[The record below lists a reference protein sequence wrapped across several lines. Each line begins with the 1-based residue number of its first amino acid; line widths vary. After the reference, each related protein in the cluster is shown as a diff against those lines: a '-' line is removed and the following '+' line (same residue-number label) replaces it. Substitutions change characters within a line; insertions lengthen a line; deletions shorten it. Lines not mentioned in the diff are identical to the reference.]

1 MKSKIFIL
9 VCFTALMAS
18 CAGNKNENS
27 ESSSSDEPKASTSIV
42 ELNAQ
47 QREALNLQLG
57 TIQMRNLTT
66 LVKTNGK
73 LEVPPSSS
81 AEVTAVIGGNV
92 KEIKVFQGDKVS
104 RGQTLALLEHPDYIT
119 LQEDFAETAN
129 KLEFVTAEYN
139 RQKELF
145 ENNVGAGKDFQQV
158 KSEYNTVKAKYQGL
172 KSRLRL
178 LNLSPESVLKG
189 NISSVVPVVSPI
201 NGYVNEVNVKLGTYV
216 DATEK
221 LFCIADDRDIHADF
235 LVYEN
240 DIFLVK
246 NGQKV
251 DFTVANRPGEEL
263 SATIF
268 AVGKEFEPNSRA
280 IPVHAKL
287 DRNPG
292 NLIPGMYVSG
302 HINTDRNNVPTLPN
316 EAIVKEGI
324 KSFIFVLDDSDSNSE
339 DTSKQSRSNAD
350 IMKFKMVEI
359 VVGKQDEGYTEI
371 KLLSPLPENTKIV
384 INAAYYLL
392 AEMKKEET
400 GEE

>member
-9 VCFTALMAS
+9 VCFVALMES
-18 CAGNKNENS
+18 CTGNKNENS
-27 ESSSSDEPKASTSIV
+27 ELSSSDEPKALTSIV

-73 LEVPPSSS
+73 LEVPSSSS

-92 KEIKVFQGDKVS
+92 KAIKVFQGDKVS

-119 LQEDFAETAN
+119 LQEDFVEIAS
-129 KLEFVTAEYN
+129 KLEFVTSEYN

-145 ENNVGAGKDFQQV
+145 ENNVGAGKDFQQA

-189 NISSVVPVVSPI
+189 NISSVISVVSPI

-251 DFTVANRPGEEL
+251 DFIVANRPGEEL

-302 HINTDRNNVPTLPN
+302 HIHTDKNNVPTLPN
-316 EAIVKEGI
+316 EAIVKEGT
-324 KSFIFVLDDSDSNSE
+324 KSFIFVLNDSDSNSE
-339 DTSKQSRSNAD
+339 ESSKQSRSNAD
-350 IMKFKMVEI
+350 IMKFKMVEV